1 MNKAQRTQMYF
12 DYLKREGYLPELDRD
27 GDIVFKIEGRT
38 YLIILDENDE
48 PFFRLVFPN
57 FWSIE
62 SEGERLKVEHA
73 AVVATASTK
82 AAKVFPVG
90 NNTWATIEMFAES
103 PTSVIPVFKRSLSAL
118 NTAVMKFVE
127 EMRK

>member
-1 MNKAQRTQMYF
+1 MNKAQRIQVYYDF
-12 DYLKREGYLPELDRD
+12 LKSEGYLPELDRD
-27 GDIVFKIEGRT
+27 GDLVFKIEGRT

-57 FWSIE
+57 FWRIE
-62 SEGERLKVEHA
+62 SAAERAKVERA
-73 AVVATASTK
+73 ALIATASTK
-82 AAKVFPVG
+82 VAKIFPVG
-90 NNTWATIEMFAES
+90 ENTWGTVEMFASS
-103 PTSVIPVFKRSLSAL
+103 PEHVLPVLLRSLSAL